1 MLNWFW
7 GFELTA
13 NVRCGLIKSIL
24 VLMFL
29 PINSSAGV
37 RFVTVWGVDLKE
49 VEN

>member
-1 MLNWFW
+1 MLNWFG
-7 GFELTA
+7 GFELTP

-29 PINSSAGV
+29 PINNSAGV